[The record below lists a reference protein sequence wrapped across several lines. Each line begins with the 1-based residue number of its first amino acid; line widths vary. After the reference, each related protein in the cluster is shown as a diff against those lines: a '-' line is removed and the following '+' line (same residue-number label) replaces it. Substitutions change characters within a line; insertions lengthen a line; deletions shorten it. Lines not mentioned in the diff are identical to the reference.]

1 MASSVEIANSA
12 LTKMGETRIMSLT
25 DNVKAARE
33 INAVFDLRRDALLR
47 AYNWNFAM
55 KRAQL
60 SALSDA
66 PSWGYTYQYQLP
78 SDCLRIVQVS
88 EFYVIPGLS
97 DYIAG
102 TDSEP
107 FRIAGQTIET
117 DFSAPLK
124 VRYIR
129 RVTNSGEFDVLFNE
143 VLACDLAVNTC
154 ESITQ
159 SSTKKESLKEDRK
172 EALQQAIRAN
182 AIELP
187 PQVIQDDSWIMSRL

>member
-33 INAVFDLRRDALLR
+33 INAVFTLRRDALLR

-55 KRAQL
+55 KRDQL
-60 SALSDA
+60 PALSDA

-78 SDCLRIVQVS
+78 SDCLRVVQVS
-88 EFYVIPGLS
+88 EFYVIPGLT

-102 TDSEP
+102 ADAEP

-143 VLACDLAVNTC
+143 LFACDLAVNTC

-159 SSTKKESLKEDRK
+159 STSKKESLKQDMK
-172 EALQQAIRAN
+172 EALTQAIRAN

-187 PQVIQDDSWIMSRL
+187 PQFIQDDSWIMSRL